1 MNVDWNDQVW
11 VLGQFRQMVSLD
23 FKVIDL
29 EFCQLDHA
37 FNLLR
42 VLFGSVGA
50 EVALDAGEDEGLPG
64 LGRHGF
70 SDFEELPVEA

>member
-1 MNVDWNDQVW
+1 M
-11 VLGQFRQMVSLD
+11 LISSMKSKTY

-37 FNLLR
+37 FNLLG

-50 EVALDAGEDEGLPG
+50 EVTLDAGEDEGLPG

-70 SDFEELPVEA
+70 SDFKELPVEA